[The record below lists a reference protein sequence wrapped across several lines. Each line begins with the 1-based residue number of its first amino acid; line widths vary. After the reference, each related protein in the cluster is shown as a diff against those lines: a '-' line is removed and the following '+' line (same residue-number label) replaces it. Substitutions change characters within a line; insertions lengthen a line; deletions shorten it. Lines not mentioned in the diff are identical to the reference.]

1 MKNLNKLIGLIL
13 VLVFS
18 LNMQAQQ
25 NKDGWIELIN
35 GKDFTDWKAS
45 ENEGTWSVVDG
56 MFQAVG
62 KRSHLFYTGEHLKDG
77 FKNFEMDVWVK
88 TFKLANSGIYI
99 HTQYQQ
105 EGWPSKGME
114 IQVNNTHK
122 GEGDYIELKKSASLY
137 GTRNVYKAFAKDS
150 VWTNVK
156 AKVVSNRV
164 QIWINGLKTVDYVQP
179 EPLPSGVKALSK
191 GTFCLQG
198 HDVLSK
204 MQYKSFKVRRLP
216 DDARSDVKAPTLGV
230 WYDSLKVWQNR
241 QIAFIDLN
249 PHSVMAA
256 TDLAKYV
263 YQTGINVA
271 LVKTP
276 MEIGTLAAAKNLP
289 LFTGIKV
296 NTKTIKALK
305 ASKADY
311 VVGESTDLK
320 TAQTL
325 LASGKINI
333 WAHKSAA
340 LNVQN
345 AEALLDLAKKNNVAI
360 EIDNEAK
367 TPSIDV
373 LKLAKSKGCKFT
385 FSGLIPAAKLETS
398 MYVIDAL
405 KGAGLDYKDLY
416 VPKW

>member
-1 MKNLNKLIGLIL
+1 MKNLQKFIGLFLIL
-13 VLVFS
+13 ALSAHV
-18 LNMQAQQ
+18 NAQQ

-35 GKDFTDWKAS
+35 GKDFTGWKSS

-77 FKNFEMDVWVK
+77 FKNFDIDVWVK

-122 GEGDYIELKKSASLY
+122 GEGDYMELKKSASLY
-137 GTRNVYKAFAKDS
+137 GTRNVYKAFGKDS

-179 EPLPSGVKALSK
+179 ELLPSGVKGLSK

-249 PHSVMAA
+249 PHSVMTA

-276 MEIGTLAAAKNLP
+276 TEIGTLVAAKNLP

-296 NTKTIKALK
+296 NTKTIGALK
-305 ASKADY
+305 AAKADY

-325 LASGKINI
+325 LGSGKINI
-333 WAHKSAA
+333 WAHKGAA
-340 LNVQN
+340 LTVQN

-385 FSGLIPAAKLETS
+385 FSGLIPAAKLDTS

-405 KGAGLDYKDLY
+405 KGAGLNYKDLY

>member
-249 PHSVMAA
+249 PHSVMTA

-276 MEIGTLAAAKNLP
+276 AEIGTLAAAKNLP

-305 ASKADY
+305 ATKADY

-320 TAQTL
+320 SAQTL

>member
-13 VLVFS
+13 VLAFS

-249 PHSVMAA
+249 PHSVITA

-385 FSGLIPAAKLETS
+385 FSGLIPTSKLETS

>member
-1 MKNLNKLIGLIL
+1 MKNLQKFIGLLLIL
-13 VLVFS
+13 AFS
-18 LNMQAQQ
+18 ANVHAQQ

-35 GKDFTDWKAS
+35 GKGFTDWKAS
-45 ENEGTWSVVDG
+45 ENEGTWTIVDG

-77 FKNFEMDVWVK
+77 FKNFEINVWVK

-137 GTRNVYKAFAKDS
+137 GTRNVYKAFGKDS
-150 VWTNVK
+150 VWMNVK
-156 AKVVSNRV
+156 AKVVSNRIE
-164 QIWINGLKTVDYVQP
+164 IWINGLKTVDYVQL

-249 PHSVMAA
+249 PHSVMTAA
-256 TDLAKYV
+256 DLAKYV
-263 YQTGINVA
+263 YETGINVA

-276 MEIGTLAAAKNLP
+276 AEIGTLAAAKNLP

-305 ASKADY
+305 ATKADY

-320 TAQTL
+320 TAQTV

-333 WAHKSAA
+333 WAHKGAT
-340 LNVQN
+340 LTVQN
-345 AEALLDLAKKNNVAI
+345 AETLLDLAKKNNVAI

-367 TPSIDV
+367 TPSLDV

-385 FSGLIPAAKLETS
+385 FSGLIPAAKLEKS

>member
-45 ENEGTWSVVDG
+45 ENEGTWSVVNG

-156 AKVVSNRV
+156 ATVVSNRV
-164 QIWINGLKTVDYVQP
+164 QIWINSLKTVDYVQL
-179 EPLPSGVKALSK
+179 ELLPSGVKALSK

-276 MEIGTLAAAKNLP
+276 AEIGTLAAAKNLP

-305 ASKADY
+305 ATKADY

-320 TAQTL
+320 SAQTL
-325 LASGKINI
+325 LSSGKINI
-333 WAHKSAA
+333 LAHKGAA
-340 LNVQN
+340 LTVQN

-385 FSGLIPAAKLETS
+385 FSGLIPAATLQKS

-405 KGAGLDYKDLY
+405 KGAGLDYKDFY